1 MNALTS
7 TSFRPPSRLVFA
19 ILLLIVLGVY
29 LPSLSAV
36 LVFDDAFIG
45 GGQLFAEYGNPFALK
60 PRALSYGTIVWIQ
73 KLAGDAWWVQRL
85 INVLLHLAVVAML
98 YVFYRELLRSLADS
112 PSGAALSNVAVHGQ
126 SEPEPSQL
134 ARWSLT
140 IAVAWYAINPTAV
153 YAVAYLTQRSIVMA
167 TLFSLIALW
176 AVLRAL
182 ATHKR
187 RLWALAALAYIAA
200 MLSKEYALTLPAV
213 AVALAVLVRRPTAKQ
228 VALLGGIGLVLA
240 SVATWLLYA
249 RYGSIVGRAFDDMS
263 ISYVKQLSV
272 VTPGIEK
279 QIYPLSII
287 NQMWLFFEYGCRWFL
302 PSTQMMSID
311 LRPPFPAQFLSAPHV
326 LGVVGYVALLVG
338 SVTLILRYRDGRA
351 LFGFC
356 LFVPTILFVTEF
368 ATVWIQDPFVL
379 YRSYLWAIAVPGM
392 IYLGLRQ
399 LAGRVTPT
407 TIFVSAGVIG
417 LIMLW
422 QTTDRIATFRT
433 ELSVWNDA
441 VRKLPPELVVGKSRA
456 YLNRGQ
462 AHQLAGEDNRAIR
475 DYQRS
480 TAFGDDGEGLLNAGT
495 VLLARGRNAEAIAAF
510 DGAITRGQ
518 RSASLSLNRGTALLN
533 LGDLNGALASLQQA
547 LTLAPAAP
555 EIAAVRR
562 QRAMVFLQT
571 GRLDEA
577 IADAQFAAT
586 SFADDWQVRSTL
598 GFALLA
604 KGNRVDAIAAFNE
617 SLKRRES
624 ASVYF
629 GLASAYAGEK
639 RLPEARANIDKAL
652 AIEPGNTQF
661 QQLQARLR

>member
-7 TSFRPPSRLVFA
+7 ASFRSPSRLVLA
-19 ILLLIVLGVY
+19 VLLLLVLGLY
-29 LPSLSAV
+29 LPSLPDV
-36 LVFDDAFIG
+36 LVFDDAIIG

-60 PRALSYGTIVWIQ
+60 PRALSYGTIVWVQ
-73 KLAGDAWWVQRL
+73 KLAGDAWWLQRL

-98 YVFYRELLRSLADS
+98 YVFYRQLLRSLALSQSD
-112 PSGAALSNVAVHGQ
+112 AALSDAAIHGQ
-126 SEPEPSQL
+126 SEPI

-153 YAVAYLTQRSIVMA
+153 YAVVYLTQRSIVMA
-167 TLFSLIALW
+167 TLFSLVALW

-182 ATHKR
+182 ATQKR
-187 RLWALAALAYIAA
+187 RFWVLATLAYVAA
-200 MLSKEYALTLPAV
+200 MLSKEYALALPAV
-213 AVALAVLVRRPTAKQ
+213 AVALVVIARRPNARQLAVLGA
-228 VALLGGIGLVLA
+228 IGLLLATLA
-240 SVATWLLYA
+240 SWLLYA
-249 RYGSIVGRAFDDMS
+249 RYGSIIGRVFDDMS
-263 ISYVKQLSV
+263 ISYVKQLAA

-302 PSTQMMSID
+302 PSTQMMSVD
-311 LRPPFPAQFLSAPHV
+311 LRPPFPTQLLSVPHV
-326 LGVVGYVALLVG
+326 LGVVGYMALLVG
-338 SVTLILRYRDGRA
+338 SVTLMLRYRDGRA

-356 LFVPTILFVTEF
+356 LFIPTILFITEF

-379 YRSYLWAIAVPGM
+379 YRSYLWAIAVPGV
-392 IYLGLRQ
+392 IYLGVRQ
-399 LAGRVTPT
+399 LAARVSQQTLL
-407 TIFVSAGVIG
+407 VSAGVAG

-422 QTTDRIATFRT
+422 QTTDRIASFRT
-433 ELSVWNDA
+433 ELSVWDDA

-480 TAFGDDGEGLLNAGT
+480 TAFGDDGEGLLNTGT
-495 VLLARGRNAEAIAAF
+495 VLLARGRNAEAMAAF
-510 DGAITRGQ
+510 DGAIARGQ

-547 LTLAPAAP
+547 LTLAPAK
-555 EIAAVRR
+555 EEVTAVRR
-562 QRAMVFLQT
+562 QRAIVFLQT
-571 GRLDEA
+571 GRVDEA
-577 IADAQFAAT
+577 IADAQFAAAA
-586 SFADDWQVRSTL
+586 FADDWQVRNTL

-624 ASVYF
+624 ASAYF
-629 GLASAYAGEK
+629 GLASAHAGEK
-639 RLPEARANIDKAL
+639 RLADARANIDKAL
-652 AIEPGNTQF
+652 AIEPANTQF

>member
-7 TSFRPPSRLVFA
+7 VTFRSPSRLALAV
-19 ILLLIVLGVY
+19 LLLVVLGVY

-36 LVFDDAFIG
+36 LVFDDAIIG

-73 KLAGDAWWVQRL
+73 QLAGDAWWLQRL
-85 INVLLHLAVVAML
+85 INVLLHLAVVVML
-98 YVFYRELLRSLADS
+98 YVFYRQLLLSLALSQSD
-112 PSGAALSNVAVHGQ
+112 AALSNAAIDGQ
-126 SEPEPSQL
+126 SEPEPSQM

-182 ATHKR
+182 ATHKQS
-187 RLWALAALAYIAA
+187 LWVLATLAYIAA
-200 MLSKEYALTLPAV
+200 MLSKEYALALPAV
-213 AVALAVLVRRPTAKQ
+213 AVALVVLVRRPTVRQLA
-228 VALLGGIGLVLA
+228 VLGAIGLLI
-240 SVATWLLYA
+240 ATAAAGLLYA
-249 RYGSIVGRAFDDMS
+249 RYGSIVGRVFDDAS
-263 ISYVKQLSV
+263 ISYVKQLSA

-302 PSTQMMSID
+302 PSTPMMSVD
-311 LRPPFPAQFLSAPHV
+311 LRPPFPTQLLSVPHV
-326 LGVVGYVALLVG
+326 LGVVGYVALLAG
-338 SVTLILRYRDGRA
+338 SVTLMLRYRDGRA
-351 LFGFC
+351 LLGFC
-356 LFVPTILFVTEF
+356 LFIPTILFVTEF

-379 YRSYLWAIAVPGM
+379 YRSYLWAIAVPGV
-392 IYLGLRQ
+392 IYLGMRQ
-399 LAGRVTPT
+399 LAGRMSQT
-407 TIFVSAGVIG
+407 TLFVSAGVIG

-422 QTTDRIATFRT
+422 QTTDRIASFRT
-433 ELSVWNDA
+433 ELSVWDDA

-495 VLLARGRNAEAIAAF
+495 VLLARGRNAEAMAAF

-562 QRAMVFLQT
+562 QRAMVFLRT
-571 GRLDEA
+571 GRVDEA
-577 IADAQFAAT
+577 IADAQFAAAA
-586 SFADDWQVRSTL
+586 FVDDWQVRNTL

-604 KGNRVDAIAAFNE
+604 KSNRVDAIAAFND

-624 ASVYF
+624 ASAYF
-629 GLASAYAGEK
+629 GLASAHAGEK

-652 AIEPGNTQF
+652 AIEPANTQF